1 MSTNKMWGGRFKF
14 GPSEIMKKI
23 NASIGFDKKLYK
35 QDIKASIVHASML
48 AKQNIIEQ
56 EEFEQIKN
64 GLLEIEKLIENNQFE
79 FSDDLEDIHMNVES
93 KLHEIIGPVAGK
105 LHTAR
110 SRNDQ
115 VITDFKLWSIENAK
129 QLCNELKDLIEEFIT
144 KAEENT
150 KTYMPGFTHLQV
162 AQPVTFAHHLMAYV
176 EMLSRDLSR
185 VDDYINRHNYC
196 PLGSS
201 ALAGTGFDIDREY
214 VASELGFK
222 GATKN
227 SMDTVGSRDFAIELV
242 FVCSMIAVN
251 LSRFAEELVI
261 WTSHGYKFVNISD
274 HFTTGS
280 SIMPQKRNPDAAEL
294 IRAKP
299 GRIIGSLNTLLMICK
314 GLTLTYSKDM
324 QEDKEPTFDAV
335 ENTHLVLNVFTGMVK
350 DLDVNKENMYAALQ
364 GGFPTAT
371 DIADWCVR
379 ELKMPFREAHHVSG
393 SIVKIAEDSK
403 RQLHEISLEE
413 MQNICGDIT
422 NDIFDVI
429 TIENSCNSRKSFG
442 GTSPSVVEMAILK
455 AKKEYL
461 ND

>member
-48 AKQNIIEQ
+48 AKQNIIEDF
-56 EEFEQIKN
+56 EFEQIKQ
-64 GLLEIEKLIENNQFE
+64 GLLEIEKLIETGNFE
-79 FSDDLEDIHMNVES
+79 FSTELEDIHMNVES
-93 KLHEIIGPVAGK
+93 KLHELIGSVAGK

-115 VITDFKLWSIENAK
+115 VITDFKLWSMENAK
-129 QLCNELKDLIEEFIT
+129 LLQNELKDLIEEFLT
-144 KAEENT
+144 KAEQNVE
-150 KTYMPGFTHLQV
+150 TYMPGFTHLQV
-162 AQPVTFAHHLMAYV
+162 AQPVTFGHHLMAYV
-176 EMLSRDLSR
+176 EMLARDLSR
-185 VDDYINRHNYC
+185 VDDYIKRHNKC

-201 ALAGTGFDIDREY
+201 ALAGTGFNIDREY
-214 VASELGFK
+214 VAKELGFD
-222 GATKN
+222 GVTKN

-242 FVCSMIAVN
+242 FICSMIATN

-299 GRIIGSLNTLLMICK
+299 GRIIGSLNTLLIICK

-335 ENTHLVLNVFTGMVK
+335 ENTHLVLNVFTGMIK
-350 DLDVNKENMYAALQ
+350 ELEVNKQNMYNALQ

-379 ELKMPFREAHHVSG
+379 EIKMPFREAHHVSG
-393 SIVKIAEDSK
+393 SIVKLAEESS
-403 RQLHEISLEE
+403 RQLHEITLVE
-413 MQNICGDIT
+413 MQKICPDIT
-422 NDIFDVI
+422 EDIFNVI
-429 TIENSCNSRKSFG
+429 SIESSCNSRKSFG
-442 GTSPSVVEMAILK
+442 GTSPSIVKVAIEN

>member
-129 QLCNELKDLIEEFIT
+129 QLRNELKDLIEEFIT

-242 FVCSMIAVN
+242 FVCSMISVN